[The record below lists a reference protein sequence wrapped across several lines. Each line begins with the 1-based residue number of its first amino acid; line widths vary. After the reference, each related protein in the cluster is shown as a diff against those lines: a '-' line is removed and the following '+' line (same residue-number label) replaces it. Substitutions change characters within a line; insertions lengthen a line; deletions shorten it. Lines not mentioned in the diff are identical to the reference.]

1 MPTKQK
7 RAKKTQR
14 RKTAAKKT
22 QPRKTQ
28 SRKTQ
33 SNKSATKKT
42 AKKSA
47 RNTAKKAARKQ
58 APQKLLPTNDS
69 AAGYPF
75 KVVHSPV
82 HGRGIVATEPIA
94 DGERII
100 EYVGEKITPAE
111 ADRRYP
117 FVEGEPQ
124 HTFLFSV
131 SDRVII
137 DASSG
142 GNVSR
147 FINHSCDP
155 NCEAEIERGRVFI
168 HAIRNIEPGEE
179 LGYDYWFVLEE
190 PHNKKNKEL
199 YKCNCGAKN
208 CRGTM
213 LADKRKARDY
223 LAP

>member
-7 RAKKTQR
+7 QAKKRTAAKKTQAKKAPAKKSAAK
-14 RKTAAKKT
+14 KTAAKKT
-22 QPRKTQ
+22 TSGKPAFRKLPT
-28 SRKTQ
+28 SD
-33 SNKSATKKT
+33 
-42 AKKSA
+42 SA
-47 RNTAKKAARKQ
+47 R
-58 APQKLLPTNDS
+58 
-69 AAGYPF
+69 GYPF
-75 KVVHSPV
+75 KVVNSGI

-94 DGERII
+94 EGQRLV
-100 EYVGEKITPAE
+100 EYVGERITMKE

-117 FVEGEPQ
+117 LDENEKNQ

-137 DASSG
+137 DAASG
-142 GNVSR
+142 GNVAR

-155 NCEAEIERGRVFI
+155 NCEAVIEKGRVFI
-168 HAIRNIEPGEE
+168 EATRDIEPGEE
-179 LGYDYWFVLEE
+179 LGYDYWFVLDE

-213 LADKRKARDY
+213 LADKRKAREY
-223 LAP
+223 LN